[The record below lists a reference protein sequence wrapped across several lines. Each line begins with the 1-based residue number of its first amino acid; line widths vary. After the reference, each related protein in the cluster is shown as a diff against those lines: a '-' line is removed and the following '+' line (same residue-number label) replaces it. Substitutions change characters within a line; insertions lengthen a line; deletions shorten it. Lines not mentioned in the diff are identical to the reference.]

1 MRKTLTTIFIATF
14 ASIGAAQ
21 AAPDAN
27 IPVAEALKS
36 ELARIGPESFTNPD
50 FKPGTV
56 HHVVLFRYKDG
67 TTDAQRA
74 EIRQRF
80 VALAKEAK
88 RNRKPYIVS
97 IETGRQASGEGVDRG
112 FEEAFIVTFR
122 SEGDRNYYV
131 GTPIVTN
138 PKFFDA
144 AHQRF
149 KEFVGPFLA
158 QDNGVLVFD
167 FAVEGRAEARQTVR

>member
-1 MRKTLTTIFIATF
+1 MRKASTAIVVATF
-14 ASIGAAQ
+14 TAVAAQ
-21 AAPDAN
+21 AAPDVN
-27 IPVAEALKS
+27 MPVAETLKS
-36 ELARIGPESFTNPD
+36 ELARMGPESFTSPD

-56 HHVVLFRYKDG
+56 RHIVLFRYKDG
-67 TTDAQRA
+67 TTETQRA

-80 VALAKEAK
+80 VALAEEAK
-88 RNRKPYIVS
+88 RDSKPYIVS

-112 FEEAFIVTFR
+112 FEEAFVVTFR

-138 PKFFDA
+138 PKFLDA

-149 KEFVGPFLA
+149 KDFVGPYLA

-167 FAVEGRAEARQTVR
+167 FAVDGGAEAR